1 MSNIP
6 TAEEFL
12 CMKDVDDCDMILS
25 TTIHNVRKAMI
36 EFAKLHVEAALKA
49 ASENAEIRINDNYS
63 ESYSLVKSEIV
74 NYNSMGVYNVY
85 AEECTNHRIEVFE
98 ESILNA
104 YPLDL
109 IK

>member
-1 MSNIP
+1 MDNIP

-12 CMKDVDDCDMILS
+12 CIKGVNDSDMILS
-25 TTIHNVRKAMI
+25 TTIDDVTKTMI

-49 ASENAEIRINDNYS
+49 AADKAECEEGAIVD
-63 ESYSLVKSEIV
+63 LGFEIISAGV
-74 NYNSMGVYNVY
+74 N
-85 AEECTNHRIEVFE
+85 E